1 MCCKADPQQENY
13 VPCCRQVKAVEF
25 GRGDVRA
32 VEGCQAI
39 DAAKVDD
46 YLARAFEG
54 RLRDAEAALAVRRP
68 PVGPARFL
76 AALLMLPEPAFH
88 G

>member
-1 MCCKADPQQENY
+1 M
-13 VPCCRQVKAVEF
+13 EF

-39 DAAKVDD
+39 DAAKVEE

-68 PVGPARFL
+68 PAELALSSAGPGPCCLSR
-76 AALLMLPEPAFH
+76 LPWLKS

>member
-1 MCCKADPQQENY
+1 MRQTLRRCMLREHK
-13 VPCCRQVKAVEF
+13 VPRWRQVKAVEF

-39 DAAKVDD
+39 DAAKVED

-54 RLRDAEAALAVRRP
+54 RLRDAEAALDVSSH
-68 PVGPARFL
+68 PAEL
-76 AALLMLPEPAFH
+76 GAFN

>member
-1 MCCKADPQQENY
+1 M
-13 VPCCRQVKAVEF
+13 
-25 GRGDVRA
+25 RA

-39 DAAKVDD
+39 DAAKVED

-68 PVGPARFL
+68 YAGPRP
-76 AALLMLPEPAFH
+76 LLGRP
-88 G
+88 